1 MDNDERWKKLNVYV
15 SLGGLAICIIS
26 LLFVRYSP
34 LILCISFF
42 SLGIAWKGFRN
53 IYKNVEPPKDEVV
66 SNSYS
71 NNTYKP
77 KKKKKSKKKKR

>member
-15 SLGGLAICIIS
+15 SLGG
-26 LLFVRYSP
+26 